1 MRHSD
6 GDVTM
11 QGNNSAR
18 GFWGLLTG
26 NERAVLADLGL
37 TRDFPSGV
45 TMCQEGD
52 PATHLYVLMVGWVKI
67 LSVTSH
73 GQERV
78 LALRGNGDI
87 VGELAG
93 EMTGHRTATLQAID
107 AVHALIVRYD
117 RFSSFLDSNPGA
129 AHAYRRVMTQRWGDA
144 ADLLRKHPL
153 TSGAQR
159 LASLLLEL
167 AERHGMITEG
177 RIDVV
182 MPLSQEDL
190 ASLAG
195 TSRAT
200 VTRAFRNWRDRGFVS
215 TGQKHITITD
225 LPRLRQIADLR
236 M

>member
-1 MRHSD
+1 
-6 GDVTM
+6 
-11 QGNNSAR
+11 
-18 GFWGLLTG
+18 
-26 NERAVLADLGL
+26 
-37 TRDFPSGV
+37 
-45 TMCQEGD
+45 MCQEGD

-67 LSVTSH
+67 VSVTSH

-167 AERHGMITEG
+167 AERHGTITEG

-225 LPRLRQIADLR
+225 LPRLRKIADLR
-236 M
+236 T

>member
-1 MRHSD
+1 
-6 GDVTM
+6 
-11 QGNNSAR
+11 
-18 GFWGLLTG
+18 
-26 NERAVLADLGL
+26 
-37 TRDFPSGV
+37 
-45 TMCQEGD
+45 MCQEGD
-52 PATHLYVLMVGWVKI
+52 PATHLYVLIVGWVKI

-144 ADLLRKHPL
+144 AELLRKHPL

-182 MPLSQEDL
+182 MPLSQE
-190 ASLAG
+190 AVTANPGSNAN
-195 TSRAT
+195 TSWSR
-200 VTRAFRNWRDRGFVS
+200 
-215 TGQKHITITD
+215 
-225 LPRLRQIADLR
+225 
-236 M
+236 

>member
-1 MRHSD
+1 
-6 GDVTM
+6 
-11 QGNNSAR
+11 
-18 GFWGLLTG
+18 
-26 NERAVLADLGL
+26 
-37 TRDFPSGV
+37 
-45 TMCQEGD
+45 MCQEGD
-52 PATHLYVLMVGWVKI
+52 PATHLYVLIVGWVKI

-144 ADLLRKHPL
+144 AELLRKHPL

-200 VTRAFRNWRDRGFVS
+200 VTRAIRNWRDRGFVS

-225 LPRLRQIADLR
+225 LPRLRQIADR
-236 M
+236 RT

>member
-1 MRHSD
+1 
-6 GDVTM
+6 
-11 QGNNSAR
+11 
-18 GFWGLLTG
+18 
-26 NERAVLADLGL
+26 
-37 TRDFPSGV
+37 
-45 TMCQEGD
+45 MCQEGD

-144 ADLLRKHPL
+144 AELLRKHPL

>member
-1 MRHSD
+1 
-6 GDVTM
+6 
-11 QGNNSAR
+11 
-18 GFWGLLTG
+18 
-26 NERAVLADLGL
+26 
-37 TRDFPSGV
+37 
-45 TMCQEGD
+45 MCQEGD
-52 PATHLYVLMVGWVKI
+52 PATHLYVLIVGWVKI

-107 AVHALIVRYD
+107 AVHALIGRYD

-144 ADLLRKHPL
+144 AELLRKHPL

-167 AERHGMITEG
+167 AERHGMVRGG

-200 VTRAFRNWRDRGFVS
+200 VTRAIRNWRDRGFVS
-215 TGQKHITITD
+215 TGQRHITITD
-225 LPRLRQIADLR
+225 LPRLRQIADHR
-236 M
+236 T

>member
-1 MRHSD
+1 
-6 GDVTM
+6 
-11 QGNNSAR
+11 
-18 GFWGLLTG
+18 
-26 NERAVLADLGL
+26 
-37 TRDFPSGV
+37 
-45 TMCQEGD
+45 MCQEGD
-52 PATHLYVLMVGWVKI
+52 PATHLYVLIVGWVKI

-129 AHAYRRVMTQRWGDA
+129 ARAYRRVMTQRWGDA

>member
-1 MRHSD
+1 
-6 GDVTM
+6 
-11 QGNNSAR
+11 
-18 GFWGLLTG
+18 
-26 NERAVLADLGL
+26 
-37 TRDFPSGV
+37 
-45 TMCQEGD
+45 MCQEGD

-87 VGELAG
+87 VGQLAG

-236 M
+236 T

>member
-1 MRHSD
+1 
-6 GDVTM
+6 
-11 QGNNSAR
+11 
-18 GFWGLLTG
+18 
-26 NERAVLADLGL
+26 
-37 TRDFPSGV
+37 
-45 TMCQEGD
+45 MCQEGD
-52 PATHLYVLMVGWVKI
+52 PATHLYVLIVGWVKI

-144 ADLLRKHPL
+144 AELLRKHPL

-167 AERHGMITEG
+167 AERHGMVRGG

-200 VTRAFRNWRDRGFVS
+200 VTRAIRNWRDRGFVS

>member
-1 MRHSD
+1 
-6 GDVTM
+6 
-11 QGNNSAR
+11 
-18 GFWGLLTG
+18 
-26 NERAVLADLGL
+26 
-37 TRDFPSGV
+37 
-45 TMCQEGD
+45 MCQEGD

-144 ADLLRKHPL
+144 AELLRKHPL

-167 AERHGMITEG
+167 AERHGMVKGG

>member
-1 MRHSD
+1 
-6 GDVTM
+6 
-11 QGNNSAR
+11 
-18 GFWGLLTG
+18 
-26 NERAVLADLGL
+26 
-37 TRDFPSGV
+37 
-45 TMCQEGD
+45 MCQEGD
-52 PATHLYVLMVGWVKI
+52 PATHLYVLIVGWVKI

>member
-1 MRHSD
+1 
-6 GDVTM
+6 
-11 QGNNSAR
+11 
-18 GFWGLLTG
+18 
-26 NERAVLADLGL
+26 
-37 TRDFPSGV
+37 
-45 TMCQEGD
+45 MCQEGD
-52 PATHLYVLMVGWVKI
+52 PATHLYVLIVGWVKI

-159 LASLLLEL
+159 LASVLLEL

-236 M
+236 T

>member
-1 MRHSD
+1 
-6 GDVTM
+6 
-11 QGNNSAR
+11 
-18 GFWGLLTG
+18 
-26 NERAVLADLGL
+26 
-37 TRDFPSGV
+37 
-45 TMCQEGD
+45 MCQEGD

-167 AERHGMITEG
+167 AERHGMITED

-215 TGQKHITITD
+215 TGQKHITIMD

-236 M
+236 T

>member
-1 MRHSD
+1 
-6 GDVTM
+6 
-11 QGNNSAR
+11 
-18 GFWGLLTG
+18 
-26 NERAVLADLGL
+26 
-37 TRDFPSGV
+37 
-45 TMCQEGD
+45 MCQEGD

-129 AHAYRRVMTQRWGDA
+129 ARAYRRAMTQRWGDA

-236 M
+236 T

>member
-1 MRHSD
+1 
-6 GDVTM
+6 
-11 QGNNSAR
+11 
-18 GFWGLLTG
+18 
-26 NERAVLADLGL
+26 
-37 TRDFPSGV
+37 
-45 TMCQEGD
+45 MCQEGD

-129 AHAYRRVMTQRWGDA
+129 ARAYRRVMTQRWGDA

-236 M
+236 T

>member
-1 MRHSD
+1 
-6 GDVTM
+6 
-11 QGNNSAR
+11 
-18 GFWGLLTG
+18 
-26 NERAVLADLGL
+26 
-37 TRDFPSGV
+37 
-45 TMCQEGD
+45 MCQEGD

-236 M
+236 T

>member
-1 MRHSD
+1 
-6 GDVTM
+6 
-11 QGNNSAR
+11 
-18 GFWGLLTG
+18 
-26 NERAVLADLGL
+26 
-37 TRDFPSGV
+37 
-45 TMCQEGD
+45 MCQEGD

>member
-1 MRHSD
+1 
-6 GDVTM
+6 
-11 QGNNSAR
+11 
-18 GFWGLLTG
+18 
-26 NERAVLADLGL
+26 
-37 TRDFPSGV
+37 
-45 TMCQEGD
+45 MCQEGD
-52 PATHLYVLMVGWVKI
+52 PATHLYVLIVGWVKI

-129 AHAYRRVMTQRWGDA
+129 ARAYRRVMTQRWGDA

-236 M
+236 T